1 MGGVVEGPGE
11 AGQWTRQPGMLAYY
25 EICKNLANGWTKGKY
40 AEMEFLNGISRFLAI
55 NLIETRVFDP
65 HFSVLQNAIHE

>member
-40 AEMEFLNGISRFLAI
+40 AEIEFLVKVSGHKLD
-55 NLIETRVFDP
+55 RVF
-65 HFSVLQNAIHE
+65 

>member
-1 MGGVVEGPGE
+1 VGGEVEGPGE

-40 AEMEFLNGISRFLAI
+40 DEMEFLNGI
-55 NLIETRVFDP
+55 
-65 HFSVLQNAIHE
+65 FSQGFWA